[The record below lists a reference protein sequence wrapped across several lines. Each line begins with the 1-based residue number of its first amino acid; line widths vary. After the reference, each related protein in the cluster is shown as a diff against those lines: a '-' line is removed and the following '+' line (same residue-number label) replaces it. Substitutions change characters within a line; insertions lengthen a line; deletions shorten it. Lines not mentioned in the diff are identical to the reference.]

1 MCTCL
6 ALTPVLE
13 CWQHCPFPEQHQVFW
28 GFPTPYS
35 ICSSSGPW
43 PHEIMYISYLMLL
56 FPLWQYMI
64 QGVLTSR
71 KFIWSSAS
79 MVCVTFWKW
88 HNFWRCI
95 LKDILFIKKSMKV
108 LSTWPF
114 FLHLKCLNFKIFFLS
129 WKTKMFFNGEIDV
142 LESHVIKTW
151 IVIYLNAKRNLE
163 LQVSLSSEIY
173 K

>member
-28 GFPTPYS
+28 GFPAPYS

-95 LKDILFIKKSMKV
+95 LKDILFIKKVWRFYLHDLFSCISSV
-108 LSTWPF
+108 LI
-114 FLHLKCLNFKIFFLS
+114 LKFSFCLEKQ
-129 WKTKMFFNGEIDV
+129 KC
-142 LESHVIKTW
+142 
-151 IVIYLNAKRNLE
+151 
-163 LQVSLSSEIY
+163 SLME